1 MVLDN
6 RIVFYQISAEKG
18 DICCDQSPHYVYIN
32 VTSEV
37 KIYLDRSMQL
47 VTWPQLSPEVPDA
60 HMLKSLEFPKE

>member
-1 MVLDN
+1 MRQFKPYPPHRSHHILLARMVLDN

-37 KIYLDRSMQL
+37 KIYLDRSTQL
-47 VTWPQLSPEVPDA
+47 VT
-60 HMLKSLEFPKE
+60 